1 MRTLDLSAPLVLG
14 EQRYLPP
21 APPVKRFPGSTFRQ
35 LQRFGVV
42 GCLNTLIDLLA
53 LNGLF
58 WLWPTQNVGLLLIE
72 NSIAYGFGAVNSFF
86 LNKYWTFRCTE
97 RAGRREVARFALTA
111 LAGAACNNLILWLM
125 SHLL

>member
-1 MRTLDLSAPLVLG
+1 MILRIPAYDGRRSSIVGPLGRDGFPIMCTLEELHAPLALG

-21 APPVKRFPGSTFRQ
+21 APPVKRLPGSTFRQ
-35 LQRFGVV
+35 LLRFGVV

-72 NSIAYGFGAVNSFF
+72 NSTAYGFGA
-86 LNKYWTFRCTE
+86 
-97 RAGRREVARFALTA
+97 
-111 LAGAACNNLILWLM
+111 
-125 SHLL
+125 